1 MKKSG
6 NFPVVGIIA
15 EYNPFHNGHAY
26 HIARAKEL
34 AGADAC
40 VVVMSGDFVQR
51 GAPAVYDKYTRAAMA
66 IKSGADLVL
75 EMPSVF
81 ATSSAEDFAAC
92 GVALLRRIGIVTHLC
107 FGSECGDIELIS
119 RVSDIL
125 TREPEVYT
133 NALKEYL
140 RQGMSFPEAREMALV
155 RYLETGHA
163 APGRYP
169 DSGKSALSQRPDSG
183 ESALGRRPDSGKSAL
198 GRRPDSGESAPGR
211 RPDSGESALDRRLD
225 SGESALGQRLDS
237 GESAPGQRP
246 DSSESALGRLYDGK
260 QLRQVLGSPNNILGI
275 EYCKAISRQ
284 NSSIIPVTIT
294 RAGSGYHDVEFTDG
308 FASATGIRQT
318 LQQIHPDDWIMELKH
333 QVPEEVLSML
343 VDSRP
348 LFCED
353 FSAILNAALV
363 NLVHHKV
370 PLSCYADVSEELEA
384 RLLSML
390 LEFCSF
396 EERIQRLKTKQYTY
410 TRISRALLHL
420 MLGIRK
426 TDLEAG
432 RKLDYAPY
440 ARVLGFRK
448 DSAGLLT
455 QIKNQGNIPL
465 VTKTADAAH
474 RLTPDAYE
482 MLQQDFHCSHIYS
495 SVWNGRYQRPVPNE
509 FSRQIVIL

>member
-163 APGRYP
+163 APGRY
-169 DSGKSALSQRPDSG
+169 
-183 ESALGRRPDSGKSAL
+183 
-198 GRRPDSGESAPGR
+198 PDSGESAPGR